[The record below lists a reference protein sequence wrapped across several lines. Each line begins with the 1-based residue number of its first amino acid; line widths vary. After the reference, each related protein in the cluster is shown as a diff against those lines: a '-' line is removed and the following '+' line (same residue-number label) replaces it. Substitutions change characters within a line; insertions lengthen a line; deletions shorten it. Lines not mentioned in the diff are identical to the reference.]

1 MKMSELKTVVRSMAD
16 RLKADYGFD
25 AKSGKVQFKDVEQKL
40 VEHLPEELSMDQLKV
55 AQSYLIDATAAHTLA
70 LGEVGL
76 SELKAKG
83 AVNRIT
89 SSSRLG
95 YSSLESSFTK
105 EQSGEMQGKPW
116 RKVGKSVGTLVVGT
130 GRNNTSFKEVQR
142 YLEEKAESVFS
153 K

>member
-1 MKMSELKTVVRSMAD
+1 MSELKTVVRSMAD

-25 AKSGKVQFKDVEQKL
+25 AKSGKVKFTDTEKKL
-40 VEHLPEELSMDQLKV
+40 IEDLPEDLTLAQLKT

-76 SELKAKG
+76 TELKGKDS
-83 AVNRIT
+83 VNRIT
-89 SSSRLG
+89 SSSKLG
-95 YSSLESSFTK
+95 YSSLEASFTK
-105 EQSGEMQGKPW
+105 EQTGEMQGKPW

-130 GRNNTSFKEVQR
+130 GRNNTSFKEVQT
-142 YLEEKAESVFS
+142 YLEEKAEAAFS